1 MAGERCLRAGPTC
14 GTNGFFI
21 AVFIRKDVTTNTAV
35 HPTLTT
41 TDIAVHPTLTT
52 TDYAVHSTLTATNTA
67 VHATPTSTCVRQNVG
82 SNKKTKQVKRH
93 RKRQRKNKLPIT
105 VTATK

>member
-1 MAGERCLRAGPTC
+1 MYLLMAGERCLRAGPTY

-21 AVFIRKDVTTNTAV
+21 AVFIRKDI
-35 HPTLTT
+35 T
-41 TDIAVHPTLTT
+41 TD
-52 TDYAVHSTLTATNTA
+52 TA
-67 VHATPTSTCVRQNVG
+67 VHATPTSTCAKQNVG

-93 RKRQRKNKLPIT
+93 RKRHKLPVT